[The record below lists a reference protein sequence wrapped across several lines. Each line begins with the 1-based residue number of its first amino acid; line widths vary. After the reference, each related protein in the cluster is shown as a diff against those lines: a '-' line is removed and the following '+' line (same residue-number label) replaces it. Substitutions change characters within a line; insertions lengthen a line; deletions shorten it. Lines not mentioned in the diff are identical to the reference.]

1 MSERRHYL
9 DLTPSER
16 QEVLRRLKRAPAM
29 AKEEL
34 GEYAC
39 KVRLAVL
46 AKREKKE
53 QKEKKEQ
60 NRR

>member
-46 AKREKKE
+46 AKREKT
-53 QKEKKEQ
+53 KK
-60 NRR
+60 